1 MQVAE
6 TESSCRY
13 RISVAFAF
21 VVLLQMHQHQ
31 QKSTTGPLSTTC
43 WSAQSKCWLL
53 SLLIQAWETHHRAC
67 RYWPVPWY
75 QLIWREWYKKCWGS
89 DWQHI
94 NQQEGMENAKRD
106 IHQEKKYFHGCASHG
121 LDLIVKDILVA
132 TKKKSTYLFPVKD
145 SNSSWK
151 TLYVPVYLSKSIN
164 ILEPIQEGIVQIQ
177 SLSLSLSDVY
187 QYSSNHSSCCT
198 NISTLYYTN
207 YCSISATEVS
217 YYTIYCSIS
226 ATNVSLGIN
235 ASPN

>member
-177 SLSLSLSDVY
+177 SLSLSLMY
-187 QYSSNHSSCCT
+187 I
-198 NISTLYYTN
+198 NIPATIRVVAPTSVRCITQTTALLVQPKSVITQSTALLVQPM
-207 YCSISATEVS
+207 SV
-217 YYTIYCSIS
+217 
-226 ATNVSLGIN
+226 
-235 ASPN
+235 

>member
-94 NQQEGMENAKRD
+94 NQQEGMENAK
-106 IHQEKKYFHGCASHG
+106 ETYTKKYFHGCASHG
-121 LDLIVKDILVA
+121 LDLIVKISLLQERKRVHICSLLKTA
-132 TKKKSTYLFPVKD
+132 TAAERHCMSQSICQSQLT
-145 SNSSWK
+145 SWSQSRK
-151 TLYVPVYLSKSIN
+151 ELYRF
-164 ILEPIQEGIVQIQ
+164 
-177 SLSLSLSDVY
+177 SLSLSLWCISIFQQPFELLHQH
-187 QYSSNHSSCCT
+187 QYVVLHKLL
-198 NISTLYYTN
+198 LY
-207 YCSISATEVS
+207 
-217 YYTIYCSIS
+217 
-226 ATNVSLGIN
+226 
-235 ASPN
+235 